1 MASRTDGSRVVRVL
15 SLDTLVT
22 NILLLPPLG
31 LMFWQDTD
39 PQTGLQTVNK
49 ARMDGTDREILFST
63 TGAGEEISNLTS
75 NFDMKD
81 PRVYWIN
88 NEDQQSIVELRID
101 GNIRR
106 NILTNLTAVTALC
119 SHRGKIYYARSEGS
133 NNPIYIFDQNT
144 TQATS
149 GRLYRNN
156 SKTVLS
162 LLVYDPKLQMVSFKT
177 ILCCT

>member
-15 SLDTLVT
+15 SLQTRVDNL
-22 NILLLPPLG
+22 LLLPPLG
-31 LMFWQDTD
+31 LMLWQDTD
-39 PQTGLQTVNK
+39 TQTGLQTVNK

-63 TGAGEEISNLTS
+63 TSGLEISNLTS

-81 PRVYWIN
+81 PRVYWISSK
-88 NEDQQSIVELRID
+88 DQQQSIVELRIT

-119 SHRGKIYYARSEGS
+119 SHRDKIYYARSEGN
-133 NNPIYIFDQNT
+133 NNPIYILDLNT
-144 TQATS
+144 TRATS

-156 SKTVLS
+156 SKTILS
-162 LLVYDPKLQMVSFKT
+162 LLIYDPELQMVSFTT
-177 ILCCT
+177 IL